1 VGGAPSEDAL
11 AASEQAAAGIRTE
24 TTEAGGARVVSVQ
37 RLEVALMVTGVWDTA
52 EQREASDT
60 RIADIRRRIFETGGA
75 RTPEVSRY
83 EVLSVEFVGVGAA
96 TG

>member
-1 VGGAPSEDAL
+1 
-11 AASEQAAAGIRTE
+11 
-24 TTEAGGARVVSVQ
+24 VVSVQ